1 MIGEHSRYLYSD
13 LVVMALGTDKVT
25 GDKKA
30 IAEAVIAVKEE
41 FDVKKVNVNKEYSK
55 FDVLKVWPEGES
67 RPSLAKFVTKD
78 SWLMFF
84 LLDLMNDPE
93 DVEWLSQDVKNWRG
107 PGYNRFIQYVR
118 NIDVVND
125 CSER

>member
-1 MIGEHSRYLYSD
+1 MIIEHSRYLYSD

-67 RPSLAKFVTKD
+67 RPSLAKFD
-78 SWLMFF
+78 LFDF
-84 LLDLMNDPE
+84 LT
-93 DVEWLSQDVKNWRG
+93 S
-107 PGYNRFIQYVR
+107 
-118 NIDVVND
+118 
-125 CSER
+125 